1 MKFFKNNKWLAVIAV
16 LAVVLSVSVIAILQ
30 NPPEYLIK
38 FIIEKGMER
47 NNNKDT
53 FKDDALYVITTG
65 TGAPLPETN
74 RVGPQTVV
82 VAGDQ
87 ILVFD
92 AGPGSTLKL
101 EMSGVDVSS
110 INGLFLTHY
119 HSDHIGDIGEL
130 MLKRWASNVATK
142 PLVIYG
148 PVGLEQVVTGFEM
161 AYELD
166 KGYRIAHHGQ
176 ELMSEETFG
185 GDVIEFDL
193 GSDLTTSKVVYSSG
207 DVEVIAFNVDHS
219 PVFPA
224 VGYRVN
230 YKDRSV
236 VISGDTIYTDSL
248 IDHAMGADLFVCEA
262 LHMGFSKMISDASEN
277 LDSNLSDV
285 AHDIQDYH
293 ISPEEAAVVAKEAGI
308 DQLVLTHILPPIPSK
323 ILEVGF
329 TKEARLV
336 YDGEIYIS
344 NDGTMI
350 KMPVNSDVIKIIELL
365 N

>member
-1 MKFFKNNKWLAVIAV
+1 MEFFKKHKWLVMVAVAVI
-16 LAVVLSVSVIAILQ
+16 VLSVSVVSILH
-30 NPPEYLIK
+30 NPPDYLLS
-38 FIIEKGMER
+38 FIIEKGMAR
-47 NNNKDT
+47 NNDMDI

-65 TGAPLPETN
+65 TGAPLPEAN

-101 EMSGVDVSS
+101 ELTGVDVSS
-110 INGLFLTHY
+110 ISGLFMTHY

-142 PLVIYG
+142 PLRMYG
-148 PVGLEQVVTGFEM
+148 PVGLDQVVAGFER

-166 KGYRIAHHGQ
+166 KGYRIDHHG
-176 ELMSEETFG
+176 EDIMPEEAFG

-193 GSDLTTSKVVYSSG
+193 GVDLTSSKVVYSSG
-207 DVEVIAFNVDHS
+207 DVEVIAFNVDHF

-236 VISGDTIYTDSL
+236 VISGDTIYTESL
-248 IDHAMGADLFVCEA
+248 IDHAMGADLLVCEA
-262 LHMGFSKMISDASEN
+262 LHMGFSKMVSDTSVDM
-277 LDSNLSDV
+277 DSNLSDV

-293 ISPEEAAVVAKEAGI
+293 ISPEDAAVVAREAGI
-308 DQLVLTHILPPIPSK
+308 SQLVITHILPPIPSK
-323 ILEVGF
+323 ILEAGF
-329 TKEARLV
+329 TKEARAV

-344 NDGTMI
+344 HDGTMI
-350 KMPVNSDVIKIIELL
+350 KMPVNSDDIKITELL
-365 N
+365 H